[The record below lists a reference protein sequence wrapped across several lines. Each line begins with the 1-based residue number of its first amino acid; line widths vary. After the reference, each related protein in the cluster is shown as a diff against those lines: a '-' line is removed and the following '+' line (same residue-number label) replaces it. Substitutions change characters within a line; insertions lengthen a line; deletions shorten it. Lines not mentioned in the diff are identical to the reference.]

1 MTAGASRRLPLICV
15 AAACG
20 FKAISPS
27 GGEVRWAMISAYN
40 RRMRFGFRATFHFLL
55 RSFLLLSVAAAGWA
69 QSSPKGAANTAG
81 GEAERAATMAESG
94 HCVEA
99 LPLLKKAIR
108 QTSNHDL
115 KKRIALDG
123 LHCAMTHNTPYDS
136 LEFLSVLSRDFPHD
150 PEALYAATHAYSDLA
165 LRSSQD
171 LARDAPFSYE
181 VHELNAEALEMQGKW
196 DEAAVEYRRIL
207 EINPMLPG
215 IHARLGRTLLSKP
228 QPSQIEVEQARK
240 NFEEELEIDPR
251 NAAAEYVLGQLA
263 ADANDSA
270 TAVRHFTRATK
281 LDTSFS
287 EAYLGLGTSLNS
299 AKRFA
304 DAIPALEAYEKLAPD
319 SPTGHYQLA
328 FAYAGAGRR
337 DDANREAA
345 LQRETSEALEAVK
358 RKAAVAQEKQQ
369 APDAPEPK

>member
-1 MTAGASRRLPLICV
+1 MRRSSRAS
-15 AAACG
+15 
-20 FKAISPS
+20 
-27 GGEVRWAMISAYN
+27 
-40 RRMRFGFRATFHFLL
+40 L
-55 RSFLLLSVAAAGWA
+55 RSFLLTVFACLLVLSTAGAAQTSQKPAPPAAGA
-69 QSSPKGAANTAG
+69 DGD
-81 GEAERAATMAESG
+81 RAISLAESG
-94 HCVEA
+94 HCTEA
-99 LPLLKKAIR
+99 LPLLRKAIR
-108 QTSNHDL
+108 QTANHDL
-115 KKRIALDG
+115 KKRIGLDG
-123 LHCAMTHNTPYDS
+123 LHCAMTHSTPYDS

-150 PEALYAATHAYSDLA
+150 PEVLYAATHAYSDLA
-165 LRSSQD
+165 MRSSQD

-196 DEAAVEYRRIL
+196 EEAGVEYRRIL

-228 QPSQIEVEQARK
+228 QPSTTEVEQARK

-263 ADANDSA
+263 ADSNDSA
-270 TAVRHFTRATK
+270 TAIRHFTRATK
-281 LDTSFS
+281 LDATFS
-287 EAYLGLGTSLNS
+287 EAYLGLGTALNS

-304 DAIPALEAYEKLAPD
+304 EAIPALETYEKLAPD

-345 LQRETSEALEAVK
+345 LQRQSAEALEAVK

-369 APDAPEPK
+369 APDSQPPEPK

>member
-1 MTAGASRRLPLICV
+1 
-15 AAACG
+15 
-20 FKAISPS
+20 
-27 GGEVRWAMISAYN
+27 MISAYN
-40 RRMRFGFRATFHFLL
+40 RRMHSGFRAGFHFCLSCIL
-55 RSFLLLSVAAAGWA
+55 STIVFSVAAPVWA
-69 QSSPKGAANTAG
+69 QTAPKAADGSASG
-81 GEAERAATMAESG
+81 GDAERAASMAESG

-99 LPLLKKAIR
+99 LPLLKKAVR

-165 LRSSQD
+165 MRSSQD

-196 DEAAVEYRRIL
+196 DEAAVEYHRIL
-207 EINPMLPG
+207 DINPMLPG

-228 QPSQIEVEQARK
+228 QPSPLEVEQARK

-270 TAVRHFTRATK
+270 TAIKHFTRATK

-287 EAYLGLGTSLNS
+287 EAYLGLGTALNS

-304 DAIPALEAYEKLAPD
+304 DAIPVLEAYEKLAAD

-369 APDAPEPK
+369 APDSRAPEPK